1 MSTTIEAH
9 TDRMVYTNTH
19 IVANTHYVAAAPR
32 KLRTGE
38 WGVSIQTC
46 LLYTSPSPRDS

>member
-19 IVANTHYVAAAPR
+19 IVANTHYVAPSPKTDGSR
-32 KLRTGE
+32 ST
-38 WGVSIQTC
+38 
-46 LLYTSPSPRDS
+46 PSPRP